1 MLNGPSSSPKMFKA
15 LLLWS
20 GTRSSAE
27 TSEPLEDPPAFLSL
41 VSPLICP
48 ARRSESSH
56 HRRAGASSSSRGSG
70 LAGLRKLLRRKLA
83 SWNAEPATDPL
94 KLLLARSTSLDG
106 VVLPRSA
113 VRASCLNSE
122 LGRKSAASLCKEGV
136 LNEVSVCSGRRG
148 DKAASLKAGVVSDG
162 DSDRHI
168 DHGDGDPLCDKGVA
182 RADVLL
188 KVADMGNSFR
198 KCCRASCK
206 G

>member
-1 MLNGPSSSPKMFKA
+1 
-15 LLLWS
+15 
-20 GTRSSAE
+20 
-27 TSEPLEDPPAFLSL
+27 
-41 VSPLICP
+41 
-48 ARRSESSH
+48 
-56 HRRAGASSSSRGSG
+56 
-70 LAGLRKLLRRKLA
+70 
-83 SWNAEPATDPL
+83 
-94 KLLLARSTSLDG
+94 
-106 VVLPRSA
+106 VLPRSA

-198 KCCRASCK
+198 KCCRVSCQGFVPWTEALLSDVSSGVTVAASSVRIIC
-206 G
+206 GVIARQDDRL